1 MYGKLSIVIGNN
13 FFKLLKHLIKYLRI
27 LTILAIV
34 LKRNPEINYKAV
46 ISVEGKN
53 IICSSSLSKFCLL
66 VSNAHQLGLT
76 DRSSQQFC
84 VNPHDLKNWN

>member
-46 ISVEGKN
+46 ISVEGDN
-53 IICSSSLSKFCLL
+53 IICSSSLSKLFVCWYPMHKLFVCWYL
-66 VSNAHQLGLT
+66 MHINSA
-76 DRSSQQFC
+76 
-84 VNPHDLKNWN
+84 

>member
-53 IICSSSLSKFCLL
+53 INCSSSSSKLFVCWYPMHKLFVCWYL
-66 VSNAHQLGLT
+66 MHINSA
-76 DRSSQQFC
+76 
-84 VNPHDLKNWN
+84 